1 MDDDFYKLQQIV
13 GERVIDPQGHVI
25 GKVAQI
31 AYEPY
36 TFHAEWLVLKT
47 SRLGHQQ
54 RLVPIDAV
62 RDEGRTI
69 WVPFPK
75 DVVMGAP
82 VPAVPST
89 PAGSEAVAL
98 HAHYRA
104 AA

>member
-1 MDDDFYKLQQIV
+1 MDDDFSKLHEIV
-13 GERVIDPQGHVI
+13 GETVFDPQGHVI

-31 AYEPY
+31 AYGPDM
-36 TFHAEWLVLKT
+36 FHPEWLVLKT
-47 SRLGHQQ
+47 SRLGRQQ
-54 RLVPIDAV
+54 RLVPIEAV

-75 DVVMGAP
+75 DVVMAAP
-82 VPAVPST
+82 VPVVPST

-98 HAHYRA
+98 QAHYRA